1 MAKILI
7 IDDDAGLT
15 DIFKATLESA
25 AYQVILAETGQKGF
39 DRAKLELP
47 NAILLDFLLPDMNGT
62 DVLQKLKADEATKNI
77 PVVVLSNFG
86 QEDKIKQTLYNG
98 ATDFWLKYQV
108 GPEDLVAKVKTLL
121 SQSATPPNP

>member
-1 MAKILI
+1 MAQKILI
-7 IDDDAGLT
+7 IDDDSGLT

-25 AYQVILAETGQKGF
+25 QYQVILAENGQKGF
-39 DRAKLELP
+39 ESAKLELP
-47 NAILLDFLLPDMNGT
+47 NAILLDFLLPDMNGN

-86 QEDKIKQTLYNG
+86 QEDKIKQTLYSG

-121 SQSATPPNP
+121 SQTAISA